1 MSYSQALMTT
11 YSFGHDNDMGNGTAL
26 DWSFKGPTGKQGMLI
41 DIGIHVTET
50 FADDATEAAIEIGN
64 GSDADYYGKLNI
76 TDGTTLTTCFNVQ
89 DDTDAII
96 IEALPADTQIEVTV
110 TEGTDSGTAA
120 GKGYG
125 YVSVLWY

>member
-11 YSFGHDNDMGNGTAL
+11 YSYGHDNDMGNGTAI
-26 DWSFKGPTGKQGMLI
+26 DWSFKGPAGKQGILI
-41 DIGIHVTET
+41 DVGLHVTEA

-64 GSDADYYGKLNI
+64 GSDADYYAKLNI
-76 TDGTTLTTCFNVQ
+76 PDGTAATDTFNVQ

-125 YVSVLWY
+125 YVCVLWY

>member
-11 YSFGHDNDMGNGTAL
+11 YSYGHDNDMGNGTAV
-26 DWSFKGPTGKQGMLI
+26 DWSFKGTTGKQGMLI
-41 DIGIHVTET
+41 DVGIHVTET
-50 FADDATEAAIEIGN
+50 FADDATEANISIGTT
-64 GSDADYYGKLNI
+64 ADPNYYAELNI
-76 TDGTTLTTCFNVQ
+76 PDGTALTNCFNVQ
-89 DDTDAII
+89 DDTNAIL

>member
-11 YSFGHDNDMGNGTAL
+11 Y
-26 DWSFKGPTGKQGMLI
+26 
-41 DIGIHVTET
+41 
-50 FADDATEAAIEIGN
+50 ATEANISIGTT
-64 GSDADYYGKLNI
+64 ADPNYYGQLNI
-76 TDGTTLTTCFNVQ
+76 TDGTALTNCFNVQ
-89 DDTDAII
+89 DDTNAII

>member
-11 YSFGHDNDMGNGTAL
+11 YSYGHENDMGDGTAL

-41 DIGIHVTET
+41 DIGLHVTET
-50 FADDATEAAIEIGN
+50 FACDATEAAIQIGT
-64 GSDADYYGKLNI
+64 SLDPDAYGKLNI
-76 TDGTTLTTCFNVQ
+76 TDGTALTNCFNVQ
-89 DDTDAII
+89 DDTNAII
-96 IEALPADTQIEVTV
+96 SEALPADTQIEVTV
-110 TEGTDSGTAA
+110 TEGTDSGTAS

>member
-11 YSFGHDNDMGNGTAL
+11 YSYGHDNDMGNGTAV
-26 DWSFKGPTGKQGMLI
+26 DWSFKGPTGKQGILI
-41 DIGIHVTET
+41 DVGIHVTET
-50 FADDATEAAIEIGN
+50 FEDDATEANISIGTI
-64 GSDADYYGKLNI
+64 ADPNYYAELNI
-76 TDGTTLTTCFNVQ
+76 PDGTALTNCFNVQ
-89 DDTDAII
+89 DDTNAIL

>member
-11 YSFGHDNDMGNGTAL
+11 YSYGHDNDMGNGTAV
-26 DWSFKGPTGKQGMLI
+26 DWSFKGPAGKQGKLI
-41 DIGIHVTET
+41 DIGLHVTET
-50 FADDATEAAIEIGN
+50 FADDATEAYIAVGTS
-64 GSDADYYGKLNI
+64 SDPDAYGKLNI
-76 TDGTTLTTCFNVQ
+76 PDGTALTNCFNVQ

-96 IEALPADTQIEVTV
+96 SEALPADTQIEVSV
-110 TEGTDSGTAA
+110 VEGTDSGTAA